1 MNDVLDKALE
11 SFLKNN
17 KIKKLPDQENEKT
30 LSFVPN
36 SDYYLHALDPEIW
49 TLYYKKNGDPY
60 DRK

>member
-17 KIKKLPDQENEKT
+17 KIKKLPDQENEKR

-36 SDYYLHALDPEIW
+36 SDYYLHVLDLGLW